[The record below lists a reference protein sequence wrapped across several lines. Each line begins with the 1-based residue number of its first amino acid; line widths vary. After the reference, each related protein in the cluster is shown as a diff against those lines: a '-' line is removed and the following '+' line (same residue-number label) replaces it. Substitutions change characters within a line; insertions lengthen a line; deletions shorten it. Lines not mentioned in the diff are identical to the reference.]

1 MIHNITYFFKRK
13 YNQIC
18 RVIDFL
24 PIIWNGFDFDY
35 LYATELFKHQLKRQV
50 KFMESDKARTMNAK
64 QTASKIQTA
73 IDLMEKVE
81 DEYYGCEWQDQMK
94 ELFGETVLD
103 WDFHDLPEQ
112 EGYSSLHCE
121 YEKSDN
127 VGEVKETQTRLFLES
142 VEKQK
147 RAHRILWK
155 FIEHNIQNW
164 WD

>member
-73 IDLMEKVE
+73 IDLMQKVE
-81 DEYYGCEWQDQMK
+81 DEDYGCKYQDQMR
-94 ELFGETVLD
+94 ELFGEKVLD
-103 WDFHDLPEQ
+103 WEFREIEDND
-112 EGYSSLHCE
+112 GYSSLHFA